1 MACNLQELIKQ
12 LGNEQADSIDSVTKV
27 KSCFDHFNSANETK
41 FNFDSILNEQQET
54 FTHLLCVYLGGSL
67 TYLNRIE
74 SDGVEVD
81 KEVYPLTAAYYDM
94 GCSCLNT
101 IRILSRDTDTI
112 KAFHNDKLLNLIQ
125 EAADLKHEQ
134 SNQSVAGK
142 KHLSLSEAQLVIE
155 TRNRSLLILTSLK
168 SMSNL
173 IFNSKYAQQFYAG
186 NNAAQQISMFLNQFS
201 PMGSISP
208 LYLNQAEADIILF
221 NLKVLFLMTIF
232 AKELCG
238 KVNQNFQ
245 LVNDLTE
252 IMRNILTQNKCL
264 NECDTNL
271 IAQILKLLY
280 NLTMDLEG
288 VRSFARD
295 TLSSIQPTDKD
306 FINSSSIQQADLAVL
321 RRLVA
326 VLKDLIVTTNREIQ
340 SNVINLLTNIP
351 AGCYEDFL
359 GSPADFKQVTS
370 ILDFLSVNMKSY
382 LSSESSADLLYPVL
396 MLLAIMAKSNTQ
408 MRHYLRGE
416 VLPPLKKKD
425 LVNLPQHGDSVKNR
439 LVKLM
444 TDPNLQLKRLCA
456 QFLFILCKESVSRL
470 VKYTGYGN
478 AAGLLAEAG
487 LMLSSHGDRA
497 AYSSD
502 SNDSDTED
510 FKQCENRI
518 NLITGQAELDDCDG
532 TELMN
537 ELERENMKKRR
548 MHQDLFDGMT
558 EEQKEYEAM
567 QLVNAI
573 DKLTRLGT
581 GIIKPATIGPDGRP
595 CELEHVLQL
604 QEKQ

>member
-1 MACNLQELIKQ
+1 MASNLQELIKH
-12 LGNEQADSIDSVTKV
+12 LVNEQVDSIDSITKI
-27 KSCFDHFNSANETK
+27 KSCFEHFNSTNETK
-41 FNFDSILNEQQET
+41 FHFDTISSEQQDT
-54 FTHLLCVYLGGSL
+54 FTHLLCSYLDSSL
-67 TYLNRIE
+67 SYLNRIE
-74 SDGVEVD
+74 SNQVEVD
-81 KEVYPLTAAYYDM
+81 KEVYPLTASYYDM

-101 IRILSRDTDTI
+101 IRILSRDTDAI

-125 EAADLKHEQ
+125 ESADLKHDQ
-134 SNQSVAGK
+134 FNQSAAGN

-186 NNAAQQISMFLNQFS
+186 NNAAQQISLFLNQFS

-238 KVNQNFQ
+238 QVNKNFQ
-245 LVNDLTE
+245 LVNALTE
-252 IMRNILTQNKCL
+252 IMQNILTQNQTL
-264 NECDTNL
+264 TECDTNL
-271 IAQILKLLY
+271 ITQILKLLY

-295 TLSSIQPTDKD
+295 ALSSIQTTDKD
-306 FINSSSIQQADLAVL
+306 FINSGSIQHADLTVL
-321 RRLVA
+321 KRLVV
-326 VLKDLIVTTNREIQ
+326 VLKDLIATANPEIQ
-340 SNVINLLTNIP
+340 SNVINLLTNVP
-351 AGCYEDFL
+351 ASCYEDLL
-359 GSPADFKQVTS
+359 GSTTDFKPVAS
-370 ILDFLSVNMKSY
+370 ILDFLSVNMKRY
-382 LSSESSADLLYPVL
+382 LASESNADFLYPVL
-396 MLLAIMAKSNTQ
+396 MLLAIMAKSNKQ
-408 MRHYLRGE
+408 MRHFLRGE

-510 FKQCENRI
+510 YKQCENRI

-537 ELERENMKKRR
+537 ELERENMKKKKL
-548 MHQDLFDGMT
+548 HQDLFEGMT
-558 EEQKEYEAM
+558 DEQKEYEAM

-604 QEKQ
+604 QEKP